1 MDKLMKIWNAFKNM
15 YLLVAGVLMYV
26 FVGWMI
32 IEAIQAVI

>member
-1 MDKLMKIWNAFKNM
+1 MDKLKKIWNVFKDI
-15 YLLVAGVLMYV
+15 YILFAGVLMYV